1 MSISS
6 KRLQEL
12 TEEKIGDGQSRYLFG
27 RGWKELYEV
36 MSKEEGDLTEELFE
50 KGLRR
55 CKFKDPERVGLISLV
70 CPLIHID
77 IPDRMYGKYI
87 RELYRF
93 CLYIWYF
100 MLIISIIQSLINWE
114 LDSMVIPLLL
124 CLVVTSW
131 SFRMWSKEYNKLEL
145 IFHVLDT
152 TGKIDRVLGKERRE

>member
-12 TEEKIGDGQSRYLFG
+12 TEEKIGDGQSGYLFG

-36 MSKEEGDLTEELFE
+36 MSKEEGNLTEEMFLE
-50 KGLRR
+50 GLAR
-55 CKFKDPERVGLISLV
+55 CKFKDPEKVGLISLV
-70 CPLIHID
+70 CPLLYVD
-77 IPDRMYGKYI
+77 ILDRVFGKYTK
-87 RELYRF
+87 ELYRF
-93 CLYIWYF
+93 CLYAWYF
-100 MLIISIIQSLINWE
+100 TLIISIIQSLINWE

>member
-12 TEEKIGDGQSRYLFG
+12 TEEKIGEGQSGYLFG
-27 RGWKELYEV
+27 KGWKVLYEV
-36 MSKEEGDLTEELFE
+36 MSKEEGNLTEELFE
-50 KGLRR
+50 EGLRR

-70 CPLIHID
+70 CPLLYVD
-77 IPDRMYGKYI
+77 IPDRVFGKYI

-93 CLYIWYF
+93 CLYAWYF
-100 MLIISIIQSLINWE
+100 MLIIIQSLVKWE
-114 LDSMVIPLLL
+114 LINTIPLMLL

-131 SFRMWSKEYNKLEL
+131 SFRMWSKDYNKLEL
-145 IFHVLDT
+145 IFHVLDA